1 MNTTGFFARAAVYF
15 CVLLPTTQPRP
26 LAAMGSQ
33 SRVQVPLTATWCH
46 KSPVPGQLLFAC
58 QQVKETKGPRDQG
71 STITYV
77 AAGDLAAA
85 LAPAGRIPAALS
97 AFFARVDKRLVLLN
111 GTGATVCELGDTTRS
126 AYTFL
131 WHLTNMFRFVGV
143 EGDGT
148 KGARQYAVA
157 GSNIMVPDLWPV
169 GAQGRA
175 AYLVFVPY
183 ADDEGRAGVRIVPWG
198 DSNTYATVAS
208 VLRADALL
216 REALGITRNWF
227 AAAYVRIGTSVV
239 ADEGAVANSRPGYP
253 VCLAAGSTR
262 TRLVLANPLKASTE
276 KRPARAMVP
285 FALTTRHTPRV
296 IFVAV
301 KRPAREDS
309 AGEGQYDKDPYEWDQ
324 YGANLYSEDQH
335 GKSQYDGGQYD
346 EDGAGEGSYDKSQ
359 YDGGLE
365 SGGAAAAAESP
376 SPSSPP
382 PPFPPPPP
390 PPTESSS
397 SANSGTGSSGGSD
410 QVRMAQLTSTKA
422 LEKFQAAVAVA
433 RGAIAEKKAAQA
445 RLALDSIQRE
455 YAVVAAMFK
464 KYITAA
470 QSHPNSVGTIEV
482 IKSEHVKVRYELQ
495 LAEKELERI
504 VEAGRET
511 MLAWATRT
519 CEEVFDNI
527 YTAYAAARDAAA
539 PGISF
544 EATRQAFQR
553 QLGDV
558 SLLHQ
563 LALLVCADTTRALIG
578 TTPLDATSSTA
589 LKAAAAL
596 AVVALVTGRTATASA
611 PSDPTSAARVA
622 LDALTALETRLAS
635 VSVHSDEFR
644 RVVGLLDFVEAYT
657 NATPQAAPTPDT
669 MVLGGMLNHAKD
681 TMDALMH
688 ASANPTRDAEYV
700 AWTMHSMLEADLP
713 KNVSSSPENVA
724 SIHVPKLVV
733 LNDITTSLSRA
744 PDMSVKVFAALVALN
759 AYNSAS
765 VLATPHV
772 LVKALEYPR
781 ALAAEARDRA
791 TDQVTSDMLKTIKK
805 WTNQVEKAKGEF
817 KNVIGEIGRSQQ
829 LLLNQPMPNAVEVAV
844 KWKLVSAS
852 VSV

>member
-1 MNTTGFFARAAVYF
+1 VNTTGFFARAAVYF

-309 AGEGQYDKDPYEWDQ
+309 AGEGQYDESP
-324 YGANLYSEDQH
+324 
-335 GKSQYDGGQYD
+335 YDG
-346 EDGAGEGSYDKSQ
+346 DGADEGSYDKSQ
-359 YDGGLE
+359 YDKSQYDGDSAGEGSNSDGLE
-365 SGGAAAAAESP
+365 FGGAAAAAKSP
-376 SPSSPP
+376 GPSSPSPP
-382 PPFPPPPP
+382 PPAKG
-390 PPTESSS
+390 SS

-482 IKSEHVKVRYELQ
+482 IKSEHDKVRYELQ

-578 TTPLDATSSTA
+578 TTPLDATSNTA
-589 LKAAAAL
+589 LKATAAL
-596 AVVALVTGRTATASA
+596 AVMALVSGRTATAVA
-611 PSDPTSAARVA
+611 ASDPASAVKMA
-622 LDALTALETRLAS
+622 LEALTTLSERAHSVVIGASDETR
-635 VSVHSDEFR
+635 R
-644 RVVGLLDFVEAYT
+644 IGGLLDFAEACDDALET
-657 NATPQAAPTPDT
+657 ATAPDT
-669 MVLGGMLNHAKD
+669 MSPGDTLELAED
-681 TMDALMH
+681 TMAELMNT
-688 ASANPTRDAEYV
+688 SVNPARGAQYV
-700 AWTMHSMLEADLP
+700 AWTMHSLLGLTLP
-713 KNVSSSPENVA
+713 KHAPSSPENVA

-829 LLLNQPMPNAVEVAV
+829 LLLNQPMPDAVEVAV